1 MKVGIV
7 GLPNVGKSTLFNA
20 LTASDIPANNYPFCT
35 IEPNVGIVQVPD
47 NRLQTINNFISTNK
61 IIPTIIEF
69 VDIAGLVKGASSG
82 EGLGNKFL
90 SHISNV
96 DAIIH
101 VVRGFHDDDITH
113 VEGGINPIRD
123 IQIIETELLLKDLER
138 LNKRKLK
145 IQKQAKSQDKTAK
158 IENELLDKAI
168 EHLNNG
174 NLLHDFGANEIENK
188 IIKSW
193 FLLTNKPMIYLCN
206 VSEESLQES
215 KLNTVLHQVQEYA
228 NHHHIK
234 CLQLCGNIEMELSKI
249 TDQNDKKDLLELYNL
264 NEPGLHKLIRLAY
277 DQLGLITFFTAGEQ
291 EIRAWTIIKDTRAPS
306 AAGTIHSDF
315 ERGFIKAEIYNI
327 NDLIKFESENSLRD
341 NGKVRQEGKEYVVQ
355 DGDIIFF
362 KFNV

>member
-7 GLPNVGKSTLFNA
+7 GLPNVGKSTIFNA

-47 NRLQTINNFISTNK
+47 NRLQTINNFITTNK
-61 IIPTIIEF
+61 VIPTIIEF
-69 VDIAGLVKGASSG
+69 VDIAGLVQGASSG

-90 SHISNV
+90 SHINNV

-113 VEGGINPIRD
+113 VEGNINPVRD

-145 IQKQAKSQDKTAK
+145 IQKQAKSKEKEAI
-158 IENELLDKAI
+158 IENKLLDQAI
-168 EHLNNG
+168 EELNNG
-174 NLLHDFGANEIENK
+174 KLLHNFGTNEVENN
-188 IIKSW
+188 ILKSW
-193 FLLTNKPMIYLCN
+193 FLLTDKPMIFLCN
-206 VSEESLQES
+206 ISEESLQQS
-215 KLNTVLHQVQEYA
+215 NLNSVFDEVQEYA
-228 NHHHIK
+228 SNKNIK
-234 CLQLCGNIEMELSKI
+234 CLQLCGNIEMEISKI
-249 TDQNDKKDLLELYNL
+249 TDQKDKQDLLELYNL
-264 NEPGLHKLIRLAY
+264 KEPGLNKLIQLSY
-277 DQLGLITFFTAGEQ
+277 QQLGLITFFTAGEQ
-291 EIRAWTIIKDTRAPS
+291 EIRAWTILNNTYAPQ

-327 NDLIKFESENSLRD
+327 NDLIQFESENNLRN
-341 NGKVRQEGKEYVVQ
+341 NGKIRQEGKDYLVQ